1 MSYARGIKMDKNNDE
16 NIQTIYINV
25 DDSGQLA
32 QNNPNELL
40 FVYGG
45 VFFLSLTDQ
54 ENFDRQYRALV
65 NTIKSKYCS
74 DFKKDSS
81 LNDKHCEKHSH
92 QNCKYNCPELKSNML
107 QSKDRRRLLNFI
119 KKYDTT
125 VAVVSNMKLKDYI
138 FDSKASK
145 GRFKD
150 YVIKR
155 EVQAFE

>member
-1 MSYARGIKMDKNNDE
+1 MSYARGIKMDKNNDK
-16 NIQTIYINV
+16 NIQTIYINM

-65 NTIKSKYCS
+65 NTIKSKYCI

-81 LNDKHCEKHSH
+81 LNDKHCEKHLIKIANIIV
-92 QNCKYNCPELKSNML
+92 QN
-107 QSKDRRRLLNFI
+107 
-119 KKYDTT
+119 
-125 VAVVSNMKLKDYI
+125 
-138 FDSKASK
+138 
-145 GRFKD
+145 
-150 YVIKR
+150 
-155 EVQAFE
+155 